1 MDFSPV
7 SLIGAP
13 QQSSLRGRRRG
24 RKPGDKPHATP
35 RRGSKKVW
43 ESCRFACKPAPAS
56 ESPPG
61 VWHAAGEPVLGE
73 HAPMCCLNASHFL
86 VLPSLSVWIIPK
98 PNCSAY
104 KDEMDEKP
112 NPVRGRTSLRL
123 PESPLLSRTHR
134 ESCVIQT
141 QQAKVV
147 LTQGD
152 IPKGVVV
159 QVTIDSTG
167 DA

>member
-1 MDFSPV
+1 MQRPGG
-7 SLIGAP
+7 GAKKCGKAAD
-13 QQSSLRGRRRG
+13 LRASRRLHPSR
-24 RKPGDKPHATP
+24 RPGYGMP
-35 RRGSKKVW
+35 
-43 ESCRFACKPAPAS
+43 
-56 ESPPG
+56 
-61 VWHAAGEPVLGE
+61 AGEPVLGE